1 MGGGNSLIMNNLQN
15 YDLVITSH
23 PAPNTPAI
31 RFRGY
36 TEPWQQKRLGD
47 FGIVSMCKRV
57 MKYQTTEKGDI
68 PFYKIG
74 TFGGTP
80 DAYISL
86 ALFLELKKKYA
97 YPQKGDILLSAA
109 GTIGRTVR
117 YSGNDEYFQDSNI
130 VWLQHNG
137 KLNND
142 FLYILYSTIKWNSL
156 EGSTLKRLYNGN
168 LLATSAYIPFL
179 SEQQQIGNFFRTQD
193 EQIAH
198 TARYIT
204 SLRTIRTALLQ
215 KMFV

>member
-1 MGGGNSLIMNNLQN
+1 
-15 YDLVITSH
+15 
-23 PAPNTPAI
+23 
-31 RFRGY
+31 
-36 TEPWQQKRLGD
+36 
-47 FGIVSMCKRV
+47 

-168 LLATSAYIPFL
+168 LLATSAYIPSL